1 MIALCVMDSS
11 ITSLHSEAG
20 SGRSRFR
27 FFDLPAELRRKIL
40 RMVLLVDRTID
51 LDPLNHRRIA
61 RCLDVFLV
69 SKRFH
74 EECYPIF
81 YGSNTFRIFPTHGR
95 FFGNKVLPLLARL
108 SARYRA
114 ALVMLELRL
123 GPGWDNPPKSW
134 RVNDG
139 LGLEEAKRV
148 RILKVYVE
156 VDPSHDIFNGFRITK
171 DFFTDFSGFMLRD
184 VIDRLPA
191 LEEVQ
196 FDAYPSV
203 SRDAALMSRL
213 LEEARQRRKRIG
225 WGPERG
231 WDSDMSRIID
241 KFHNVFSFEVVA
253 A

>member
-1 MIALCVMDSS
+1 MESS
-11 ITSLHSEAG
+11 ISSLLSEAG
-20 SGRSRFR
+20 SVRSHFR

-40 RMVLLVDRTID
+40 RMLLLVDRTID
-51 LDPLNHRRIA
+51 LDPLNHRRIGP
-61 RCLDVFLV
+61 CLDTFLT

-74 EECYPIF
+74 EESYPIF
-81 YGSNTFRIFPTHGR
+81 YGGNTFRIFPTHGR
-95 FFGNKVLPLLARL
+95 FFGNKILPLLARL
-108 SARYRA
+108 PARYRA
-114 ALVMLELRL
+114 ALVSLELRL

-134 RVNDG
+134 KVNDR
-139 LGLEEAKRV
+139 LGLEDAMAV
-148 RILKVYVE
+148 RLLKVYVE
-156 VDPSHDIFNGFRITK
+156 VDPSHDIFNGFRVTK

-184 VIDRLPA
+184 IIDRLQA

-213 LEEARQRRKRIG
+213 LEEARKCRKRIG

-231 WDSDMSRIID
+231 WDIDMERVIGQ
-241 KFHNVFSFEVVA
+241 FQNMFSFEVVA